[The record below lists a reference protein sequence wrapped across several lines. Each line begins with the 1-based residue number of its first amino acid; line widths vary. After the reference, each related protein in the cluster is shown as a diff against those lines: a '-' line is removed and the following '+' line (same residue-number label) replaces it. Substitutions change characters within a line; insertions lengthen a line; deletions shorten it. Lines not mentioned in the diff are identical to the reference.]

1 MGTGKLLG
9 RVPTSQG
16 TALFAQGG
24 RGLLACGGTG
34 GELTLRDPR
43 HGLRAEATLAA
54 HSGSVVA
61 LDCRGD
67 LIVSSGLG
75 RSTRGLGGLALESTV
90 KACGQ
95 PSPAPHAR
103 FFSIISGNHLCSTGL
118 RRPRCAAD
126 PRAHS
131 VPVGAADSALPTPLL
146 LYPAGACP
154 AQPLRLSDR
163 RLCAGQDCQ
172 PDCTKSVALC
182 TLHRWPL
189 LAASR
194 SWT

>member
-95 PSPAPHAR
+95 PSPAPQAP
-103 FFSIISGNHLCSTGL
+103 FL
-118 RRPRCAAD
+118 R
-126 PRAHS
+126 
-131 VPVGAADSALPTPLL
+131 
-146 LYPAGACP
+146 
-154 AQPLRLSDR
+154 
-163 RLCAGQDCQ
+163 
-172 PDCTKSVALC
+172 
-182 TLHRWPL
+182 
-189 LAASR
+189 
-194 SWT
+194 